1 MDIKKAAVGAVT
13 GLLNGLFGSG
23 GGTVAV
29 PAMEKLLSVETK
41 KAHATAI
48 AVILPLS
55 ITSIFIYV
63 GKVDVD
69 LKILILVSAGGVLG
83 GYAGAALLNRLSL
96 KWIHYIFGIFMIAA
110 AVRMVL

>member
-13 GLLNGLFGSG
+13 GILNGLFGSG

-29 PAMEKLLSVETK
+29 PGMEKFLSVETK

-55 ITSIFIYV
+55 IVSIFVYI
-63 GKVDVD
+63 GKVQVD
-69 LKILILVSAGGVLG
+69 LKTLVAVSVGGVLG
-83 GYAGAALLNRLSL
+83 GYAGAVLLNKLSL
-96 KWIHYIFGIFMIAA
+96 RWIHYIFGAFMIAA